1 MAGTQGLLAGTL
13 RRPGGGASGWA
24 GETGEDGVLRLSD
37 GRHKIELPVGR
48 RALLD
53 GMTIRLSGP
62 TVERGGGRCLPLSDL
77 CPLLGVQT
85 AVTDRGV
92 ELTPIQAA
100 L

>member
-1 MAGTQGLLAGTL
+1 MLAGKT
-13 RRPGGGASGWA
+13 RGG
-24 GETGEDGVLRLSD
+24 LF
-37 GRHKIELPVGR
+37 
-48 RALLD
+48 
-53 GMTIRLSGP
+53 
-62 TVERGGGRCLPLSDL
+62 ERGRPVNDVDSIRGLSSLSDL